1 MTNEE
6 RVQMV
11 IKEAEQSSA
20 LRRTVGQSLAE
31 PLVELANN
39 IAAVLGSGHKL
50 LICGNGGSA
59 ADSSHMAAEMIVR
72 LTGERNRA
80 SLPAISLT
88 ADTSILTA
96 AGNDF
101 GFEHIFARQIE
112 GLGQQGDMLL
122 VISTSG
128 NSANLIS
135 AVEAAREKRMLIA
148 ALLGGD
154 GGKIAPLADKKL
166 IIPHSSVQ
174 RIQEEQIFLIH
185 LLVELIESDLFQ

>member
-122 VISTSG
+122 VIS
-128 NSANLIS
+128 I
-135 AVEAAREKRMLIA
+135 
-148 ALLGGD
+148 LGGD